1 METLSKS
8 AFSRRL
14 HVSPARVTQMIAK
27 GMPVTPDGK
36 VDVAEA
42 LNWIESHID
51 LSHKDAV
58 ARRQSAPDQPAPPPP
73 PAAFAPP
80 AEAPLPAPGVIP
92 PDPGR
97 VLLTAKARRAIVE
110 LRRAERLE
118 RLETGELVEVAEVQG
133 KIEAMIHNAKS
144 KLMGLG
150 TCWRRAS
157 PSRRTWPSART

>member
-58 ARRQSAPDQPAPPPP
+58 ARRQAEQPPLPPPRRRRCHP
-73 PAAFAPP
+73 RRNAAGRRDPARPR
-80 AEAPLPAPGVIP
+80 PGAA
-92 PDPGR
+92 DREGQAGHR
-97 VLLTAKARRAIVE
+97 
-110 LRRAERLE
+110 
-118 RLETGELVEVAEVQG
+118 
-133 KIEAMIHNAKS
+133 
-144 KLMGLG
+144 
-150 TCWRRAS
+150 
-157 PSRRTWPSART
+157 

>member
-58 ARRQSAPDQPAPPPP
+58 ARRQAEQPPLPP
-73 PAAFAPP
+73 PAGDAVA
-80 AEAPLPAPGVIP
+80 I
-92 PDPGR
+92 
-97 VLLTAKARRAIVE
+97 ARRNAAG
-110 LRRAERLE
+110 RRDHAGPRPGAADREGQAGHR
-118 RLETGELVEVAEVQG
+118 
-133 KIEAMIHNAKS
+133 
-144 KLMGLG
+144 
-150 TCWRRAS
+150 
-157 PSRRTWPSART
+157 